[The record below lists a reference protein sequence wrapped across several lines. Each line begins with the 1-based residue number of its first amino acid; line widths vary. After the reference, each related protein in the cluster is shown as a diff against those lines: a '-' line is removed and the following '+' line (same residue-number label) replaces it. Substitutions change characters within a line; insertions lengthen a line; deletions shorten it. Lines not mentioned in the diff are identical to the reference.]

1 MIGSHNS
8 QPVVQYNPSPNV
20 QAKASALTGEVL
32 ESKQVQPQGGGIQ
45 PQGGGKSEE
54 VREKDSLREAAVAV
68 HYVLRPEKLDEGSK
82 FLSNPDW
89 PPLDALNGVASIFI
103 DEFFLNGP
111 SS

>member
-32 ESKQVQPQGGGIQ
+32 ESKQVQPQGA
-45 PQGGGKSEE
+45 GKSEE

-103 DEFFLNGP
+103 DEFFLNG
-111 SS
+111 SNS